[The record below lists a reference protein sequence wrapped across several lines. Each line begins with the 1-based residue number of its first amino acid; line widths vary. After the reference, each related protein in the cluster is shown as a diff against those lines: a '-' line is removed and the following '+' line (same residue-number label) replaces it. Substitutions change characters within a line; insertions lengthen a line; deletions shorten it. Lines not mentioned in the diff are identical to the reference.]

1 MKVLHI
7 NCADY
12 GSTGAII
19 DSIAEYSNFEHVLCA
34 PYITKQ
40 HEKLKTYGVCV
51 PHELGV
57 YKRIAYVLGYQYG
70 FASVSTLK
78 IKRIIEKENPNVIHI
93 HSANCNVVNIY
104 SLLRFLKQNKIP
116 FIITNHAEFFYTGS
130 CSHAFNCEKWESGCG
145 NCPQLSFAANTW
157 RDTTANAKKK
167 KKKAFTGA
175 KQCYVVSVSPW
186 QKKRALESPIFSGVQ
201 QRCIM
206 NGIDASIFYE
216 KRFLKEDDWR
226 TVLFVTADFSTTD
239 KYSKGGF
246 YLLELARLLKNE
258 KIRFEVVGRT
268 ASKKVEEDNVR
279 IIGSVHDKN
288 ELADF
293 YCKADVALTLSQ
305 RETYGMTVAEALLCG
320 TPVVGFKNG
329 GSESIA
335 LSDHTQFVEFGD
347 VKKLADIIRNKWID
361 YKDIH
366 SNQIAL
372 EAEYMYSDKAMAT
385 AYENLYLEVIK

>member
-1 MKVLHI
+1 M
-7 NCADY
+7 
-12 GSTGAII
+12 
-19 DSIAEYSNFEHVLCA
+19 
-34 PYITKQ
+34 
-40 HEKLKTYGVCV
+40 
-51 PHELGV
+51 
-57 YKRIAYVLGYQYG
+57 
-70 FASVSTLK
+70 
-78 IKRIIEKENPNVIHI
+78 
-93 HSANCNVVNIY
+93 
-104 SLLRFLKQNKIP
+104 
-116 FIITNHAEFFYTGS
+116 
-130 CSHAFNCEKWESGCG
+130 
-145 NCPQLSFAANTW
+145 
-157 RDTTANAKKK
+157 
-167 KKKAFTGA
+167 
-175 KQCYVVSVSPW
+175 
-186 QKKRALESPIFSGVQ
+186 
-201 QRCIM
+201 
-206 NGIDASIFYE
+206 
-216 KRFLKEDDWR
+216 KEDDWR
-226 TVLFVTADFSTTD
+226 TVLFVTADFNTTD

-279 IIGSVHDKN
+279 IIGPVHDKN

-293 YCKADVALTLSQ
+293 YRKADVALTLSQ

>member
-19 DSIAEYSNFEHVLCA
+19 DSIAKYSNFEHVLCA

-40 HEKLKTYGVCV
+40 HEKLKTYSVCV

-70 FASVSTLK
+70 FAPVSTLK

-130 CSHAFNCEKWESGCG
+130 CSHAFNCEKWKSGCG
-145 NCPQLSFAANTW
+145 NCPQLRFAANTW
-157 RDTTANAKKK
+157 RDTTANAWQKM
-167 KKKAFTGA
+167 KKAFAGA

-186 QKKRALESPIFSGVQ
+186 QKMRALESRRFSGVQ

-279 IIGSVHDKN
+279 IIGPVHDKN

-293 YCKADVALTLSQ
+293 YCKADVALALSQ

-335 LSDHTQFVEFGD
+335 LSNHTQFVEFGD

>member
-1 MKVLHI
+1 M
-7 NCADY
+7 
-12 GSTGAII
+12 
-19 DSIAEYSNFEHVLCA
+19 
-34 PYITKQ
+34 
-40 HEKLKTYGVCV
+40 
-51 PHELGV
+51 
-57 YKRIAYVLGYQYG
+57 
-70 FASVSTLK
+70 
-78 IKRIIEKENPNVIHI
+78 
-93 HSANCNVVNIY
+93 
-104 SLLRFLKQNKIP
+104 
-116 FIITNHAEFFYTGS
+116 
-130 CSHAFNCEKWESGCG
+130 
-145 NCPQLSFAANTW
+145 
-157 RDTTANAKKK
+157 
-167 KKKAFTGA
+167 KKAFTGA

>member
-1 MKVLHI
+1 
-7 NCADY
+7 
-12 GSTGAII
+12 
-19 DSIAEYSNFEHVLCA
+19 
-34 PYITKQ
+34 
-40 HEKLKTYGVCV
+40 
-51 PHELGV
+51 
-57 YKRIAYVLGYQYG
+57 
-70 FASVSTLK
+70 
-78 IKRIIEKENPNVIHI
+78 
-93 HSANCNVVNIY
+93 
-104 SLLRFLKQNKIP
+104 
-116 FIITNHAEFFYTGS
+116 
-130 CSHAFNCEKWESGCG
+130 
-145 NCPQLSFAANTW
+145 
-157 RDTTANAKKK
+157 
-167 KKKAFTGA
+167 
-175 KQCYVVSVSPW
+175 
-186 QKKRALESPIFSGVQ
+186 
-201 QRCIM
+201 M
-206 NGIDASIFYE
+206 NGIDASIFFE
-216 KRFLKEDDWR
+216 KRFLKADDWR

-279 IIGSVHDKN
+279 IIGPVHDKN

-293 YCKADVALTLSQ
+293 YRKADVALTLSQ

-335 LSDHTQFVEFGD
+335 LSNHTQFVEFGD

-361 YKDIH
+361 YKDTH

>member
-1 MKVLHI
+1 M
-7 NCADY
+7 
-12 GSTGAII
+12 
-19 DSIAEYSNFEHVLCA
+19 
-34 PYITKQ
+34 
-40 HEKLKTYGVCV
+40 

-70 FASVSTLK
+70 FAPVSTLK

-130 CSHAFNCEKWESGCG
+130 CSHAFNCEKWKSGCG
-145 NCPQLSFAANTW
+145 NCPQLRFAANTW
-157 RDTTANAKKK
+157 RDTTANAWKKM
-167 KKKAFTGA
+167 KKAFTGA